1 MSVHVI
7 RLEQGVASQ
16 PAQPNQNPSIAQ
28 SPTQAKGQS
37 PVGVALK
44 SAAFIQSAKQI
55 SSGVIGNIGFATGDY
70 ELQEKVEAVVKLAA
84 IGVGL
89 VAAPVAA
96 ASALIIST
104 GFEIYKVNLTQ
115 SRNQYKQQQAQIL
128 TGKIMANSG
137 VYV

>member
-1 MSVHVI
+1 MAVHTI
-7 RLEQGVASQ
+7 RIEQGQVSQ
-16 PAQPNQNPSIAQ
+16 PAQANQNPSIAE

-44 SAAFIQSAKQI
+44 SAVFIQSAKQI
-55 SSGVIGNIGFATGDY
+55 TDGVIGNIGFATGDY
-70 ELQEKVEAVVKLAA
+70 ELQEKAETLVKLGA

-89 VAAPVAA
+89 IAAPVAA
-96 ASALIIST
+96 STALIIST
-104 GFEIYKVNLTQ
+104 GFELYKVNKTQ
-115 SRNQYKQQQAQIL
+115 SRNAFKQQQAQVL